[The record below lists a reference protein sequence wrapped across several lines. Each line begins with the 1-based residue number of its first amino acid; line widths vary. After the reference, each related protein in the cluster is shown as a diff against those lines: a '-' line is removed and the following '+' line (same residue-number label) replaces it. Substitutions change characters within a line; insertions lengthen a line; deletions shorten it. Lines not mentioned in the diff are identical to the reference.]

1 MENTAT
7 QKRNAMEAGLDEK
20 RGTRRSKVSS
30 LRYYLA
36 FKIQSGPFLQ
46 NYNGN
51 PTFGRSDNSHVDVS
65 GYKLSLP
72 IAALVHSSLE
82 AEVSLFWNRAFSEG
96 TGILSTVPDYVSWE
110 VAKVALNFKWGGIIQ
125 EPQDVRDLMHD
136 LPEPR
141 SLSPEN
147 FDHLAY
153 RLGVTEGLLHK
164 KSFFNKQIAHKENK
178 VKFIRLQI
186 KVILGRNSTAMR
198 FL

>member
-1 MENTAT
+1 
-7 QKRNAMEAGLDEK
+7 MEAGLDEK

-46 NYNGN
+46 NYNGTIGQTESN
-51 PTFGRSDNSHVDVS
+51 FVDVS

-82 AEVSLFWNRAFSEG
+82 AEASLFWNRAFSEG
-96 TGILSTVPDYVSWE
+96 TGILSSVPDYVSWE
-110 VAKVALNFKWGGIIQ
+110 AAKIALNLKWSGIIQ

-141 SLSPEN
+141 SLSAEN

-178 VKFIRLQI
+178 VTFI
-186 KVILGRNSTAMR
+186 
-198 FL
+198 